1 MARTKRQDGNAE
13 LTESL
18 SSATATPQSLVST
31 PLESTATAVKN
42 DSSVK
47 VTELTSTGGHEP
59 SSFPSTEQDKKIAT
73 VTVTVDDSKVVST
86 QPGGDSVSLPKNSGP
101 SQALPGGTKMEI
113 VQDTQPAEATSESEG
128 AVTSVD
134 RVVKQHQQREEVVA
148 VPCVPDSSLQFQA
161 DWKRV
166 KRDKVALA
174 KYFKV
179 L

>member
-31 PLESTATAVKN
+31 PLESTATTVSN

-59 SSFPSTEQDKKIAT
+59 SSFPSTEQDEKIAT
-73 VTVTVDDSKVVST
+73 VAVTVDDSKVVST

-101 SQALPGGTKMEI
+101 SQVLPGGTKMEI
-113 VQDTQPAEATSESEG
+113 VQDIQPAEATSEG

-134 RVVKQHQQREEVVA
+134 RVMKQHQQREEVVA